1 MLLVMCTHPCV
12 LSFCKARMF
21 YALFAIDVVI
31 LLIVLTGAVWSVAL
45 PERRI
50 WPPPYRHSWQQ
61 VLTWTCYATV
71 CGLNT
76 ALLFLDWNS
85 WIFESNLRFIIG
97 IPVALLGGHLAVWGV
112 ITLGV
117 MNSSGLKGGFVSSGP
132 YRFTRNPQ
140 YVGDIIFFV
149 GVSITANSLLL
160 WITHALLILVFVIAP
175 ITEEPW
181 LENQYGQ
188 VYYEYRRDI
197 PRFFWF
203 L

>member
-1 MLLVMCTHPCV
+1 MLD
-12 LSFCKARMF
+12 FA
-21 YALFAIDVVI
+21 YALFAIDVFI
-31 LLIVLTGAVWSVAL
+31 LLILLTGAAWSVAF
-45 PERRI
+45 PDRRI

-61 VLTWTCYATV
+61 VLTWTCIYSIY
-71 CGLNT
+71 GLNT

-85 WIFESNLRFIIG
+85 WIFESDLRFIIG
-97 IPVALLGGHLAVWGV
+97 IPVALLGGILAVWG
-112 ITLGV
+112 IIALGG
-117 MNSSGLKGGFVSSGP
+117 MNTSGLKGGFVSSGP

-140 YVGDIIFFV
+140 YVGDIILFV

-160 WITHALLILVFVIAP
+160 WITHALLILAFVIAP

-181 LENQYGQ
+181 LEDQYGQ
-188 VYYEYRRDI
+188 VYHEYRRDI